1 MMINF
6 VVSDIHSFYSIFKK
20 ALDEK
25 GFDINNENHR
35 LIICGDL
42 FDRGKEAKELLNFLL
57 SIPENR
63 LIIVKGNHEDLIEDC
78 LEELYNYSNISGHHI
93 TNGTLDTIAQLTNYN
108 IYDLLLGDYKADVI
122 KSKLTN
128 YFNLIKRAVN
138 YYEINNYI
146 FVHGWIPLIREYED
160 LKTGDDISWKSARW
174 SNGMED
180 WNAGRKYPGKTIV
193 CGHWHT
199 SWGHSRLHNN
209 GSEFGEDACF
219 DPFIDEGIIALD
231 GCIAYSK
238 QCNVLVIEEK

>member
-78 LEELYNYSNISGHHI
+78 LEELYNYDNISEHHI

-108 IYDLLLGDYKADVI
+108 IYDLLLGDYKADII
-122 KSKLTN
+122 KNKLTN

-138 YYEINNYI
+138 YYEINNYT
-146 FVHGWIPLIREYED
+146 FVHGWIPLIRKYED
-160 LKTGDDISWKSARW
+160 LKTSDDISWKSARW

-180 WNAGRKYPGKTIV
+180 
-193 CGHWHT
+193 
-199 SWGHSRLHNN
+199 
-209 GSEFGEDACF
+209 
-219 DPFIDEGIIALD
+219 
-231 GCIAYSK
+231 
-238 QCNVLVIEEK
+238 